1 MIDINKKL
9 TLMCPINTLGY
20 GVASLNILKE
30 LYKMLNVNLSLIGD
44 RVEVNTKEDMQIVS
58 DCIQRNRKLDFDA
71 PCVKIFHQDRMD
83 TFAGKGDR
91 IGFPF
96 FELDTFNSIEKHHL
110 NSLDKIFVAS
120 KWAKNICLENNL
132 TVEEDNIIVI
142 PLGVDSK
149 LFKPQTL
156 PSQQEKTIFFNC
168 GKWEVRKGHD
178 IIPEIFNKAFSQSD
192 DVELWMMNSNPFLT
206 EEETK
211 AWQRKYIDTP
221 LGSKV
226 RFIPRVQTQQE
237 VYNIMCNVDC
247 GIFPSRAEG
256 WNLELLEMMSCGKH
270 VITTNYS
277 AHTEFCDK
285 ENSLLVNIKGLEKAE
300 DGKWFH
306 GQGKWAKI
314 DTDEINQFVEHMQK
328 VHADKQNKKLS
339 INEAGISTSHK
350 FTWSKTC
357 AEILSNVR

>member
-1 MIDINKKL
+1 MNIIA
-9 TLMCPINTLGY
+9 PINQLGY
-20 GVASLNILKE
+20 GIAGLNITKC
-30 LYKMLNVNLSLIGD
+30 LSKYTKVALWPIGQP
-44 RVEVNTKEDMQIVS
+44 QITNEKDAIVIS
-58 DCIQRNRKLDFDA
+58 ECIKNAQTFDFDA
-71 PCVKIFHQDRMD
+71 PCVRIWHQHDMAQFVGR
-83 TFAGKGDR
+83 GKK
-91 IGFPF
+91 IGFPI
-96 FELDTFNSIEKHHL
+96 FELDTFNEIEKHNL
-110 NSLDKIFVAS
+110 SFPDKIFCCS
-120 KWAKNICLENNL
+120 QWAKSVLVDSGIKD
-132 TVEEDNIIVI
+132 VDVI
-142 PLGVDSK
+142 PLAVDHDI
-149 LFKPQTL
+149 FKPAQEN
-156 PSQQEKTIFFNC
+156 PSKKTVFFNC

-285 ENSLLVNIKGLEKAE
+285 ENSLLVNIKDLEKAE

-357 AEILSNVR
+357 AEVLSNVR